1 MEGMSGFSHLLL
13 GLQGV
18 TARAGKAA
26 GKACLELNGLIRAT
40 AAKWPIPMTFSSA
53 QLFFQTGY
61 QEISVMLRWKIRRLM
76 VKLYCGATNP
86 QLRRR
91 NGFANR
97 RAASGD
103 ERMSPAR
110 PWAVDKPR
118 APVRLILTSFAAG
131 VAAMVLLGLIAPTIA
146 MGGLAMRTASASTFD
161 HQAPLIQPLDVPAIK
176 ARLASAQAQLDAERR
191 NTDPVVQ
198 RLSRIAHD

>member
-1 MEGMSGFSHLLL
+1 
-13 GLQGV
+13 
-18 TARAGKAA
+18 
-26 GKACLELNGLIRAT
+26 
-40 AAKWPIPMTFSSA
+40 
-53 QLFFQTGY
+53 
-61 QEISVMLRWKIRRLM
+61 MLRWKIRRLM

-86 QLRRR
+86 QLRRS

-97 RAASGD
+97 RVASGD